1 MNATRERALS
11 AVQSREVVIVICAGV
26 LILLFTVAGI
36 LTRIFHEK
44 EAALAADWFARGNSS
59 LASGNAREALDD
71 YRSALIFDPPNED
84 YQLHLAQALAAIGK
98 AGEGRA
104 YLLNLLA
111 NRPGDGEINLELAR
125 LSAQSDDVP
134 NAVRFY
140 HGAIYGAWDRDP
152 FAQQIRARFEL
163 SQLLV
168 RHHEYSL
175 AEAEL
180 ISLAAN
186 VPERDAGMH
195 ARVGDLFQS
204 AGDLNRALNEY
215 REALKSDPG
224 NLTALIGAG
233 LVSFKLGNY
242 EAAVA
247 DLEKAHQAD
256 LENSSVNGA
265 LETSRLALS
274 SNPFAEGLR
283 AQERARRVAAALTQA
298 SRRADQCSAAM
309 KNQPAADL
317 ADLSARTKIA
327 QKAAWSEA
335 NLRAQSGEAIAAIE
349 TVGKLEDAAARICGE
364 PSGIDAALQLIAHKY
379 RAGREGPPQ

>member
-1 MNATRERALS
+1 MNSTRQRALS
-11 AVQSREVVIVICAGV
+11 AVQSREAVIVVCAGV
-26 LILLFTVAGI
+26 LIVLFTLAGI
-36 LTRIFHEK
+36 LTRIFHKK

-84 YQLHLAQALAAIGK
+84 YQLHLAQALSAIGK

-125 LSAQSDDVP
+125 LSAQSEDVA

-152 FAQQIRARFEL
+152 VAQQLRSRFEL

-186 VPERDAGMH
+186 VPEHDAGMH

-204 AGDLNRALNEY
+204 AGDLNRALEEY
-215 REALKSDPG
+215 RDALKADPE

-233 LVSFKLGNY
+233 MVSFKLGDY
-242 EAAVA
+242 EQAIFH
-247 DLEKAHQAD
+247 LEKAHQAD
-256 LENSSVNGA
+256 PENSSVSGA
-265 LETSRLALS
+265 LETSRLVVS
-274 SNPFAEGLR
+274 SDPFAKGVRVE
-283 AQERARRVAAALTQA
+283 ERAHRVAAALSQA
-298 SRRADQCSAAM
+298 THRADQCSTQVR
-309 KNQPAADL
+309 NQPAADL
-317 ADLSARTKIA
+317 AALSAKTKIE

-335 NLRAQSGEAIAAIE
+335 TLRAHPGEAIAAME
-349 TVGKLEDAAARICGE
+349 TVSKLEDAAAQICGE
-364 PSGIDAALQLIAHKY
+364 PAGFDAALRLLERKY
-379 RAGREGPPQ
+379 RDGREGIQQ